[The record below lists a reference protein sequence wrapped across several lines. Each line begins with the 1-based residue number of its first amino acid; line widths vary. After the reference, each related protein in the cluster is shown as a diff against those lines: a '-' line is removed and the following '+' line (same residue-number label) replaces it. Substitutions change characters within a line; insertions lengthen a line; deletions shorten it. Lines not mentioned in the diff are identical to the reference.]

1 MHTEDTHVSLSMC
14 PLVAVVDEND
24 DANWREA
31 FDPKTNRPYYY
42 NKKTKVTTWEVRVH
56 ATCYVALKPFG

>member
-1 MHTEDTHVSLSMC
+1 MC